1 MPRKKTI
8 QLPFPISN
16 EPAEIPEAILDQDH
30 FVLALF
36 LLAGPPEAEEKKAT
50 ILPLFD
56 EGYPVPRPGLDGNSK
71 T

>member
-8 QLPFPISN
+8 QLPFPVSN

-36 LLAGPPEAEEKKAT
+36 LLAGPPEAEEKKAS
-50 ILPLFD
+50 ILPLFEED
-56 EGYPVPRPGLDGNSK
+56 YPLPHTGRNSK
-71 T
+71 S